1 MFLHKILLQKPF
13 EKCFHC
19 ISLWPGF
26 LLSMQLRCFCFY
38 NTYIVYSSSD
48 VFFYFCFPVLVFQ
61 YLLNNQLH
69 TFCLLKHIVVSNI
82 LYMVYKNNEVFPRRM
97 VVINSAYIT
106 VEYVIPKQN
115 ISSHCAWRQFLFASA
130 KSIVY
135 GNKFLNRSLRYIL
148 IL

>member
-19 ISLWPGF
+19 ISLWPVF
-26 LLSMQLRCFCFY
+26 FSPC
-38 NTYIVYSSSD
+38 NSD
-48 VFFYFCFPVLVFQ
+48 VFVFTTPTLFIPLRMFFYFCFPVLVFQ

-69 TFCLLKHIVVSNI
+69 TFCLFKRMIVSNI
-82 LYMVYKNNEVFPRRM
+82 LYTVYKNNEVFPRRI

-106 VEYVIPKQN
+106 VECVIPKQN
-115 ISSHCAWRQFLFASA
+115 INLHCAWRQFLFASV

-135 GNKFLNRSLRYIL
+135 GDKFLNRSLRNIL
-148 IL
+148 LL